1 MARIII
7 ELKGG
12 LIQAVWSTDK
22 AIKAEIMDR
31 DLPETD
37 EDGDYYARENAELEE
52 NIRNLKMVDIS

>member
-7 ELKGG
+7 EIKGG

-22 AIKAEIMDR
+22 TIKAEIMDR

-37 EDGDYYARENAELEE
+37 EDGDYYAQENAELETD
-52 NIRNLKMVDIS
+52 IRNLRMVDIS